1 MKKTLFRGNKNPEG
15 FVLVSSLAVVLVL
28 STALAA
34 SFGVLKQKTDLLKT
48 TERYLT
54 DKFNFTEVKHEAD

>member
-15 FVLVSSLAVVLVL
+15 FVLVL

-54 DKFNFTEVKHEAD
+54 EKFNFTEVKHEAD

>member
-1 MKKTLFRGNKNPEG
+1 MKKTLFHGNKNPEG

-28 STALAA
+28 SMVLAA
-34 SFGVLKQKTDLLKT
+34 SFGVLKQKNALLKT

-54 DKFNFTEVKHEAD
+54 EKFNFTEVKHEAD